1 MSPTLLAFRLPLLL
15 YSLVCENIVD
25 NGFLFAYIIICA

>member
-15 YSLVCENIVD
+15 DSLVCENIVD
-25 NGFLFAYIIICA
+25 NGFLFAYNMIFA